1 MAHQSE
7 LPAVLAAALS
17 IDNEQRKQAEARI
30 ATLSKDPAL
39 VPALVEQLRL
49 APDERVR
56 QLAAILLRR
65 RTLPLWLKLPEPTRE
80 ALKVALVDAIVR
92 EPRCVQPCCF
102 CRHPERLNRSPSPND
117 FCRIALCRGS
127 IRDAL
132 GDQYRNLHCASHPY
146 GRWRFGSRR
155 ARQCRGSRPVCRQA
169 NDENAVARISS
180 AGALANTWAVNRR
193 LAQ

>member
-1 MAHQSE
+1 MRLSHSLRPSQRQSSTSRARPTAARSSFHTAAPVPAPAAAAGRHAPLSRIHSCSSVSAMAHQSE

-92 EPRCVQPCCF
+92 EPRCVLLQ
-102 CRHPERLNRSPSPND
+102 RS
-117 FCRIALCRGS
+117 
-127 IRDAL
+127 
-132 GDQYRNLHCASHPY
+132 
-146 GRWRFGSRR
+146 
-155 ARQCRGSRPVCRQA
+155 ARMP
-169 NDENAVARISS
+169 
-180 AGALANTWAVNRR
+180 
-193 LAQ
+193 